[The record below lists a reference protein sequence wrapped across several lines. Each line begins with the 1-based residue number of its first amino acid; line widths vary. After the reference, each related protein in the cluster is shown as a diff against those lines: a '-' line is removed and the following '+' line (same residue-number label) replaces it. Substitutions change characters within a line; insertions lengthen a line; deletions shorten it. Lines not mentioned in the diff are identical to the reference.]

1 MRTFFYFLDTGQIGD
16 IREGRYMV
24 DGLPGWLPDNI
35 VEIEYCEDNTPI
47 FDHNLQTIETNELL
61 DLNQKKF
68 FVTHSVRDL
77 TPQEIEDRKPKYN
90 DCTPRQFRLGLLD
103 YGIDPDT
110 ITTMIS
116 QVPDLDERKRI
127 LITWEYAVLI
137 EKNNPLIVNF
147 AQLLGVDQS
156 GIDEIFRLANQ
167 YN

>member
-1 MRTFFYFLDTGQIGD
+1 
-16 IREGRYMV
+16 V
-24 DGLPGWLPDNI
+24 
-35 VEIEYCEDNTPI
+35 
-47 FDHNLQTIETNELL
+47 
-61 DLNQKKF
+61 
-68 FVTHSVRDL
+68 
-77 TPQEIEDRKPKYN
+77 DRKTKYS

-110 ITTMIS
+110 ITNMIS

-167 YN
+167 YS

>member
-1 MRTFFYFLDTGQIGD
+1 
-16 IREGRYMV
+16 
-24 DGLPGWLPDNI
+24 
-35 VEIEYCEDNTPI
+35 
-47 FDHNLQTIETNELL
+47 
-61 DLNQKKF
+61 
-68 FVTHSVRDL
+68 
-77 TPQEIEDRKPKYN
+77 
-90 DCTPRQFRLGLLD
+90 LLD

-110 ITTMIS
+110 ITNMIS